1 MEIKFLQSM
10 TQIDA
15 TAYQRFHRQANG
27 SIFYDYY
34 FLLALEERPLLPHL
48 KTYYLLAQEDDELRG
63 WLPVYLQTDVDP
75 FGVLMD
81 SLGYP
86 FDADTRALF
95 SHVMHVSDSAL
106 LYTGDEP
113 QVVFPALLTALDA
126 LAQEERVLSYGLLN
140 LTVNSVH
147 DIQQHSSGWQTNFMW
162 NRFSCDLRAFN
173 SVEQIISGLNAE
185 GRREA
190 NRQYRKFHQAGG
202 EISWLP
208 VGMADLH
215 EVTALC
221 QQTTA
226 RNGTPHYYPPE
237 AVCHLLQRTEEFTRI
252 VEVRQQGR
260 LAGVGIVF
268 VDGNK
273 LHLWAVGMDYA
284 VADFSPYTLLYLDMY
299 RFALDNGIEIL
310 EAGRTTQRIKERL
323 GFSAVPLYS
332 MTKKRETH
340 V

>member
-1 MEIKFLQSM
+1 MEIKCLKSI

-15 TAYQRFHRQANG
+15 TAYQYFHRQANG
-27 SIFYDYY
+27 SIFYDYH
-34 FLLALEERPLLPHL
+34 FLLALEEQPLLPHL
-48 KTYYLLAQEDDELRG
+48 KTYYLLAQQDGELRG
-63 WLPVYLQTDVDP
+63 WLPAYLQTNVDP
-75 FGVLMD
+75 FGVLST

-86 FDADTRALF
+86 FEADTRALF

-106 LYTGDEP
+106 LHIGDEP
-113 QVVFPALLTALDA
+113 EAIFRALLTALDV
-126 LAQEERVLSYGLLN
+126 LAQEEQVLSHGLLN
-140 LTVNSVH
+140 LSAKRV
-147 DIQQHSSGWQTNFMW
+147 DDLQPHSPGWQTHFMW

-173 SVEQIISGLNAE
+173 SVEQIIAGLNAE

-190 NRQYRKFHQAGG
+190 NRQLRKFQQVSG
-202 EISWLP
+202 EIRWLP
-208 VGMADLH
+208 VSAVDLH

-221 QQTTA
+221 QQTTV

-237 AVCHLLQRTEEFTRI
+237 AVRHLLQRTAAFTRI

-268 VDGNK
+268 MEDKK

-284 VADFSPYTLLYLDMY
+284 AADFSPYTMLYLDMY
-299 RFALDNGIEIL
+299 RYALANGVATL

-332 MTKKRETH
+332 MTKKREAH

>member
-1 MEIKFLQSM
+1 MEIKCLQSI
-10 TQIDA
+10 TQIDT
-15 TAYQRFHRQANG
+15 TAFQCFHRQANG
-27 SIFYDYY
+27 SIFYDYR

-48 KTYYLLAQEDDELRG
+48 KTYYLIAQKDDALRG
-63 WLPVYLQTDVDP
+63 FLPVYLQTDVDP
-75 FGVLMD
+75 FGVLTA

-106 LYTGDEP
+106 LHTDDSS
-113 QVVFPALLTALDA
+113 QIFPALLTALDT

-140 LTVNSVH
+140 LTAGNAE
-147 DIQQHSSGWQTNFMW
+147 DICRYSPEWQNNFMW
-162 NRFSCDLRAFN
+162 NRFSCDLRPFSN
-173 SVEQIISGLNAE
+173 LEQIIAGLNAE

-190 NRQYRKFHQAGG
+190 NRQKRKFEQSGG
-202 EISWLP
+202 EVRWLP
-208 VGMADLH
+208 VSAANLH

-226 RNGTPHYYPPE
+226 RNGTPRYYPPE
-237 AVCHLLQRTEEFTRI
+237 SVSHLLQRTEAFTRI
-252 VEVRQQGR
+252 VEIRQNGR
-260 LAGVGIVF
+260 LAGIGIVF
-268 VDGNK
+268 IDGKK
-273 LHLWAVGMDYA
+273 LHLWAVGMDYS

-299 RFALDNGIEIL
+299 RFALANGIETL

-332 MTKKRETH
+332 VTKRRGFY